1 VAMDMITFARA
12 TFALLFTLGLIGIA
26 AVLLR
31 RYGPGG
37 VLRFSSGSRDRRMK
51 VVDTLILDPARRLVL
66 IECDGESRLLM
77 LGEGREL
84 APPPKRTDP
93 L

>member
-1 VAMDMITFARA
+1 MDLIALARA

-37 VLRFSSGSRDRRMK
+37 VLGISPRSRDRRMK
-51 VVDTLILDPARRLVL
+51 VVETLILDPARRLVL
-66 IECDGESRLLM
+66 VECDGESRLLM

-84 APPPKRTDP
+84 ERPANRPEPQ
-93 L
+93 

>member
-1 VAMDMITFARA
+1 MDLITLARA

-31 RYGPGG
+31 RFGPGG
-37 VLRFSSGSRDRRMK
+37 VFRITTPGRERRLK
-51 VVDTLILDPARRLVL
+51 VVETLILDPARRLVL
-66 IECDGESRLLM
+66 VECDGESRLLM

-84 APPPKRTDP
+84 SPPARGPERNR
-93 L
+93 

>member
-1 VAMDMITFARA
+1 MDLITLARA

-37 VLRFSSGSRDRRMK
+37 AFRIPTGSRERRMK
-51 VVDTLILDPARRLVL
+51 VVETLILDPARRLVL
-66 IECDGESRLLM
+66 VECDGESRLLM
-77 LGEGREL
+77 LGDGREL
-84 APPPKRTDP
+84 APPARRSE
-93 L
+93 LN

>member
-1 VAMDMITFARA
+1 MDLITLARA

-37 VLRFSSGSRDRRMK
+37 VIGLSSRSRDRRMK
-51 VVDTLILDPARRLVL
+51 VVETLILDPARRLV
-66 IECDGESRLLM
+66 IVECDGESRLLM

-84 APPPKRTDP
+84 ARPSRHPDHS
-93 L
+93 

>member
-1 VAMDMITFARA
+1 MDLITLARA
-12 TFALLFTLGLIGIA
+12 AFALLFTLGLIGIA

-37 VLRFSSGSRDRRMK
+37 VLRLSPGSRDRRMK
-51 VVDTLILDPARRLVL
+51 VVETLILDPARRLVL
-66 IECDGESRLLM
+66 VECDGESRLLM

-84 APPPKRTDP
+84 APPAKRSG
-93 L
+93 LH

>member
-1 VAMDMITFARA
+1 MDLMTLARA

-31 RYGPGG
+31 RFGPGG
-37 VLRFSSGSRDRRMK
+37 VFRITTPGKERRMK
-51 VVDTLILDPARRLVL
+51 VVETLILDPARRLVL
-66 IECDGESRLLM
+66 VECDGESRLLM

-84 APPPKRTDP
+84 SAPRNRQET
-93 L
+93 LG

>member
-1 VAMDMITFARA
+1 MDAMNLARA

-31 RYGPGG
+31 RFGPGAT
-37 VLRFSSGSRDRRMK
+37 LRMPGSTRERRMK
-51 VVDTLILDPARRLVL
+51 VIETLVLDPARRLVL
-66 IECDGESRLLM
+66 VECDGESRLLM

-84 APPPKRTDP
+84 NPPARKPEA
-93 L
+93 